1 LKGFA
6 VLVSNCAGRQ
16 ELKAEHGLSLFI
28 RYGENDY
35 LFDTGGSDLFI
46 ENSQFM
52 NLGIENIKCAVLSH
66 FHLDHIGG
74 IPFLSRHFSMISG
87 ICDVYHPAFSEILK
101 FPALRSNTVRESQK
115 IDDECALVL
124 SNAVKDDENFNEIS
138 MVAGNTLFTGC
149 GHSGILNILKE
160 AQNFSTVTTIAG
172 GFHNFDMQKDK
183 MKKTASDLFL
193 LGIKRVILLHCSSVN
208 SIRFFEDAG
217 IECIFGSVGN
227 SFNIE

>member
-1 LKGFA
+1 MKAFA
-6 VLVSNCAGRQ
+6 VLVSNCAGRR

-52 NLGIENIKCAVLSH
+52 NLKVENIKCAVFSH

-87 ICDVYHPAFSEILK
+87 ICDVYHPEFSETLK
-101 FPALRSNTVRESQK
+101 FSALRSNTVRESIK
-115 IDDECALVL
+115 LDDKCFLIL
-124 SNAVKDDENFNEIS
+124 TNAVKDGENFNEIS

-149 GHSGILNILKE
+149 GHSGIADILKR
-160 AQNFSTVTTIAG
+160 AQDFSVITTIAG
-172 GFHNFDMQKDK
+172 GFHNFDLQKDK
-183 MKKTASDLFL
+183 MKETASDLFST
-193 LGIKRVILLHCSSVN
+193 GIRKVILLHCSSVN
-208 SIRFFEDAG
+208 SIRYFEDAG